1 MIRIFLPM
9 NFRRQARRTI
19 GAMLLALALGCFGH
33 AADGIGADLPWM
45 TCEAESMTTT
55 GTVLGPKYGPFLV
68 ETESSDQRC
77 VQLAAGEY
85 VEFTAP
91 VAANTLVIRYS
102 LPDAK
107 QGGGLDGTLELLVN
121 GRPLRTLPITSR
133 YSHLYGTYPFSNDPA
148 KGKPRNYYDELR
160 VKDLAIAA
168 GDQVRLR
175 LTSAD
180 VPYCIVDLADLEAA
194 PSPLAAPM
202 NALSV
207 MSFGAG
213 GKGVT
218 DDTEAVRACIAA
230 ARRQGGVVWVP
241 AGDYKLTG
249 DIVVPSGVT
258 IQGAGMWHTTFVG
271 DAALY
276 PQPARR
282 VRFILSGNHI
292 RLQDFAIVGRLNYRN
307 DSEPND
313 GIVGAGCVDSSVA
326 RIWVEHTKVGIWI
339 YNGMRLRIEGCRI
352 RDTLA
357 DGVNLCVGCSGCV
370 VENCSARGT
379 GDDCFAIWPAP
390 ADQGFRENHRPGDN
404 IIRHCTG
411 QLPFLANGGALY
423 GGANNRIEDCLF
435 TDITAG
441 CGILVST
448 TFPTSDE
455 PGKVDNNFSGM
466 TVVENCRLIRCG
478 GYDHDWAWRG
488 ALQICLDRRSIS
500 GLRISQLEVRDSF
513 SDGITV
519 IAPGG
524 AKGEGTL
531 ADTTLEDV
539 VVSGIG
545 LGNPPGRGLWV
556 HDGSSGGLALIRSH
570 IPEVRNDSGTFR
582 ILTQP

>member
-1 MIRIFLPM
+1 MTHDFPPM
-9 NFRRQARRTI
+9 NFRRPAGRKS
-19 GAMLLALALGCFGH
+19 GAMLLALALGCWVH
-33 AADGIGADLPWM
+33 AAGGIGADRPWT

-68 ETESSDQRC
+68 ETEASDQRC
-77 VQLAAGEY
+77 VQLGVGKY
-85 VEFTAP
+85 VEFIAP

-102 LPDAK
+102 LPDAP
-107 QGGGLDGTLELLVN
+107 QGGGRDGTLELLVN

-133 YSHLYGTYPFSNDPA
+133 YSHLYGTYPFSDDPA
-148 KGKPRNYYDELR
+148 KGKPRNFYDELR
-160 VKDLAIAA
+160 VKDLAIAS
-168 GDQVRLR
+168 GDRVRLR
-175 LTSAD
+175 LASAD
-180 VPYCIVDLADLEAA
+180 VPSCIVDLVDLEVA
-194 PSPLAAPM
+194 PAPLAAPAG
-202 NALSV
+202 ALSV
-207 MSFGAG
+207 LAFGAG
-213 GKGVT
+213 GKGAT

-230 ARRQGGVVWVP
+230 ASRQGGVVWVP

-276 PQPARR
+276 PRPARR
-282 VRFILSGNHI
+282 VRFTLSGDHI
-292 RLQDFAIVGRLNYRN
+292 RLHDFAIVGRLNYRN

-313 GIVGAGCVDSSVA
+313 GIVGAGCVDSSIA
-326 RIWVEHTKVGIWI
+326 RIWIEHTKVGIWI
-339 YNGMRLRIEGCRI
+339 YNGMRLRIAGCRI

-357 DGVNLCVGCSGCV
+357 DGVNLCVGCNGCV

-404 IIRHCTG
+404 VIRHCTG

-455 PGKVDNNFSGM
+455 PGGVDNNFSGT

-531 ADTTLEDV
+531 ADTTLKDV
-539 VVSGIG
+539 VVLGIG

-556 HDGSSGGLALIRSH
+556 HDGASGGLALIRSH
-570 IPEVRNDSGTFR
+570 IPEVRDDSGAFR
-582 ILTQP
+582 ILKQP